1 MATSALPGTAASEGR
16 GWLTDGK
23 LLFGIGVLLVILQ
36 IELVF
41 AKSINWDEFFHFNQI
56 HAHLRGDKVQWLQT
70 PHIRLFG
77 WVPGLS
83 GEPIDHI
90 QWIRLMLLPLGI
102 LTSLAIFDIARR
114 FFDTRSAAIAALAYF
129 GGGYVFQHSFALRAD
144 MIAASLLTS
153 ALWVLLT
160 RNRSIIWEIAASAL
174 CALAFVSTVKA
185 VLFAPA
191 LAAVAWWRWRDV
203 LSVKLVLGAGLLAV
217 TACAVFW
224 FVAPEAITRSITGL
238 LTASLGHMFS
248 AGLFPQGKFLIV
260 QLATAPVLTAL
271 VIYAFAA
278 LRHEA
283 NRMPIW
289 LLVGLILPLAWTVIY
304 RNSFPYFFAFI
315 LPPVAIGGSLG
326 ATLLCRRYGFRLV
339 AAALLIAPVISSAM
353 LDRDVIDRQR
363 SAHAGIAQIFT
374 EPVRYI
380 DDVAFRPDFPR
391 AVPHFASGWAL
402 ANYRKKAEPTYSEAM
417 AKTQPPLL
425 IRQGYALENL
435 APDPSDELA
444 LLPEDTAAL
453 AEHYIPHWGIVHV
466 AGKRIDPSKS
476 AQTIEIVIAGTYT
489 VEDQSLIID
498 DEAYAAGETVD
509 LDAGKV
515 TLGPFT
521 GAAASLRWGDNLPKP
536 THPFPDGKLFTT
548 Y

>member
-1 MATSALPGTAASEGR
+1 MATSALPATAASESR
-16 GWLTDGK
+16 SWLTDGK
-23 LLFGIGVLLVILQ
+23 LLFGIGVVLVVLQ

-70 PHIRLFG
+70 PHIRLFA

-90 QWIRLMLLPLGI
+90 QWIRLMLLPLGV

-114 FFDTRSAAIAALAYF
+114 FSDTRSAAIAALAYF

-144 MIAASLLTS
+144 MIAATLLTG

-160 RNRSIIWEIAASAL
+160 RNRSIVWDIAAIAL

-191 LAAVAWWRWRDV
+191 LAAAAWWRWRDV
-203 LSVKLVLGAGLLAV
+203 LSMKLVLGAGILAV
-217 TACAVFW
+217 TACAIFW
-224 FVAPEAITRSITGL
+224 LSAPQAITRSIAGL

-248 AGLFPQGKFLIV
+248 AGLFPQGKFLII
-260 QLATAPVLTAL
+260 QLATAPVLTGL
-271 VIYAFAA
+271 VIYAFVAA
-278 LRHEA
+278 RSGA
-283 NRMPIW
+283 NRMPLW
-289 LLVGLILPLAWTVIY
+289 LLVGLILPLAWTIIY
-304 RNSFPYFFAFI
+304 RNSFPYFFAFV
-315 LPPVAIGGSLG
+315 LPPVAIGASLG
-326 ATLLCRRYGFRLV
+326 ATMLCERYGFRLV

-363 SAHAGIAQIFT
+363 AVHAGIAEIFP

-402 ANYRKKAEPTYSEAM
+402 ANYREKGEATYSEAM
-417 AKTQPPLL
+417 TKTQPPLL
-425 IRQGYALENL
+425 IRQGYALETL
-435 APDPSDELA
+435 APDPADDMA
-444 LLPEDTAAL
+444 LLPEDAAAL
-453 AEHYIPHWGIVHV
+453 AANYIPHWGIVHV
-466 AGKRIDPSKS
+466 AGKRIDPSQS

-489 VEDQSLIID
+489 LEGQNLTID
-498 DEAYAAGETVD
+498 GETYTVGETVI
-509 LDAGKV
+509 LDSGKV
-515 TLGPFT
+515 AIGPFT
-521 GAAASLRWGDNLPKP
+521 GDAATLRWGDNLPQP
-536 THPFPDGKLFTT
+536 TQPFPDGKLFTT